1 MAGLRDRV
9 PPFATS
15 STGCHVGPQIDRSH
29 SPLEVWGLGQRA
41 DWSIIAGGMTSTAL
55 SPLLKARRPSRLL
68 GIVVAIV
75 GVALATIV
83 VYPLERVAPVVSLS
97 VVYLLAVVAVSTFW
111 GLGFGIATG
120 LASALAFNFFHLR
133 PVGRLSLSDSREWV
147 SLSAFIAVA
156 IATGLLGELAR
167 ARAQEADQRRR
178 EADIS
183 ADLARL
189 LLAATHPEEALAAA
203 GERLAQA
210 LGVRSASIELGE
222 TAEDNTHSR
231 FPLYS
236 ADERIGTLLL
246 PIDLPEA
253 ERRRV
258 SERIVPSLESIL
270 AASKHRSDL
279 QAEVVETAALRR
291 SDEIKTAV
299 LRSVSHDL
307 RTPVT
312 AILTAATALDPQRS
326 GAERLTEARDLITE
340 AATRLSRL
348 IDKLLDLSLLQ
359 AGSTRPRADW
369 YSIEEVL
376 QEAIEQVDGSIDVFR
391 LTVDPHAPLLRGDP
405 SQLERAFANVLEN
418 SARHRAGKPVLVRAR
433 AIAQTMRVR
442 IVDQGPGISS
452 TEQERIFLPFYRSA
466 EGDGR
471 HEGSGLGL
479 AIAKGFIEAGGGR
492 IWVESTPP
500 NGTSFVVE
508 LPIPLSDNGAPP
520 EQGR

>member
-1 MAGLRDRV
+1 M
-9 PPFATS
+9 TS
-15 STGCHVGPQIDRSH
+15 S
-29 SPLEVWGLGQRA
+29 
-41 DWSIIAGGMTSTAL
+41 AL
-55 SPLLKARRPSRLL
+55 SPLLKAQRPSSLL
-68 GIVVAIV
+68 GLVVAAT
-75 GVALATIV
+75 GVALATV
-83 VYPLERVAPVVSLS
+83 VIYPLEHVAPVVSLS
-97 VVYLLAVVAVSTFW
+97 VVYLLAVVAISTFW
-111 GLGFGIATG
+111 GLGLGIATG
-120 LASALAFNFFHLR
+120 LASAVAFNFFHLR

-147 SLSAFIAVA
+147 SLSAFIVVA

-189 LLAATHPEEALAAA
+189 LLAASRPEEALPAAA
-203 GERLAQA
+203 ERLAQA
-210 LGVRSASIELGE
+210 LGVQSASIELGE
-222 TAEDNTHSR
+222 AAEDSGHSS
-231 FPLYS
+231 FPLHG
-236 ADERIGTLLL
+236 ADGRIGTLLL
-246 PIDLPEA
+246 PIELPEA

-258 SERIVPSLESIL
+258 GERIVPSLESIL
-270 AASKHRSDL
+270 AASKHRADL

-326 GAERLTEARDLITE
+326 GPERLTEARDLVTE

-359 AGSTRPRADW
+359 AGARPLTEW

-376 QEAIEQVDGSIDVFR
+376 QEAIEQVDGSPEVFL
-391 LTVDPHAPLLRGDP
+391 LTADPQAPLLRGDP

-418 SARHRAGKPVLVRAR
+418 AARHRAGKPVLVRAR
-433 AIAQTMRVR
+433 AISGTMRVR

-466 EGDGR
+466 EGDGG

-492 IWVESTPP
+492 IGVESTPP
-500 NGTSFVVE
+500 HGTSFVVE
-508 LPIPLSDNGAPP
+508 LPLPAVGNRAPS
-520 EQGR
+520 EQGAARALASEREPRR

>member
-1 MAGLRDRV
+1 MA
-9 PPFATS
+9 PTS
-15 STGCHVGPQIDRSH
+15 
-29 SPLEVWGLGQRA
+29 
-41 DWSIIAGGMTSTAL
+41 L
-55 SPLLKARRPSRLL
+55 SPLLKAQRPSRLL
-68 GIVVAIV
+68 GLAVAV
-75 GVALATIV
+75 AGVALATAL

-97 VVYLLAVVAVSTFW
+97 VVYLLAVVVASTFW
-111 GLGFGIATG
+111 GLGLGIATG

-183 ADLARL
+183 AELARL
-189 LLAATHPEEALAAA
+189 LLAASGPEEALPAA
-203 GERLAQA
+203 GARLAEA
-210 LGVRSASIELGE
+210 LGVRSASIELGQ
-222 TAEDNTHSR
+222 TAEDGSHSR
-231 FPLYS
+231 FALNG
-236 ADERIGTLLL
+236 AGGRIGTLLL
-246 PIDLPEA
+246 PIELPEA

-258 SERIVPSLESIL
+258 SERIVPALESIL
-270 AASKHRSDL
+270 AASKHRADL

-312 AILTAATALDPQRS
+312 AILTAASALDPHRS
-326 GAERLTEARDLITE
+326 SAERLTEARDLVTE
-340 AATRLSRL
+340 AAARLSRL

-359 AGSTRPRADW
+359 AGSAQPRAEW

-376 QEAIEQVDGSIDVFR
+376 QEAIEQVGDAPEAFM
-391 LTVDPHAPLLRGDP
+391 LTVDPQAPLLQGDP

-418 SARHRAGKPVLVRAR
+418 SARHREGKPVLVRAR
-433 AIAQTMRVR
+433 AISQTMRVR
-442 IVDQGPGISS
+442 VVDQGPGIAS
-452 TEQERIFLPFYRSA
+452 TEQKRIFLPFYRSA
-466 EGDGR
+466 EGDGG

-500 NGTSFVVE
+500 QGTSFVVE
-508 LPIPLSDNGAPP
+508 LPIPPAGDPGAPP
-520 EQGR
+520 EQGALAAPALAAEQERSR

>member
-1 MAGLRDRV
+1 
-9 PPFATS
+9 
-15 STGCHVGPQIDRSH
+15 
-29 SPLEVWGLGQRA
+29 
-41 DWSIIAGGMTSTAL
+41 MTSTAL
-55 SPLLKARRPSRLL
+55 FPLLNARRPSRLL
-68 GIVVAIV
+68 GVAVAIT
-75 GVALATIV
+75 GVALSTIV
-83 VYPLERVAPVVSLS
+83 VYPLEHLAPVVSLS
-97 VVYLLAVVAVSTFW
+97 VVYLLAVVVASTFW
-111 GLGFGIATG
+111 GLGLGIATG

-133 PVGRLSLSDSREWV
+133 PVGELSVSDSREWV
-147 SLSAFIAVA
+147 SLLAFVAVA

-167 ARAQEADQRRR
+167 ARAREADQRRR

-183 ADLARL
+183 AELAQL
-189 LLAATHPEEALAAA
+189 LLAASRPEEALPAA

-222 TAEDNTHSR
+222 TVQDSSHSH
-231 FPLYS
+231 FPLHGS
-236 ADERIGTLLL
+236 GGRIGTLLL
-246 PIDLPEA
+246 PVDLPDA

-270 AASKHRSDL
+270 AASKHRADL

-312 AILTAATALDPQRS
+312 AILTAATALDPLRS
-326 GAERLTEARDLITE
+326 NVERLTEARDLVTD
-340 AATRLSRL
+340 AASRLSRL

-359 AGSTRPRADW
+359 AGSARPRAEW

-376 QEAIEQVDGSIDVFR
+376 QEAIEQVDNSPQVFL
-391 LTVDPHAPLLRGDP
+391 LTADPHAPLLRGDP

-418 SARHRAGKPVLVRAR
+418 SARHRAGKSVLVRAR
-433 AIAQTMRVR
+433 AFSGTMRVR
-442 IVDQGPGISS
+442 VVDQGPGIPSA
-452 TEQERIFLPFYRSA
+452 EQERIFLPFYRSA
-466 EGDGR
+466 EGDGS

-500 NGTSFVVE
+500 HGTSFVVE
-508 LPIPLSDNGAPP
+508 LPIPHAGERSSP
-520 EQGR
+520 EQGAVRTGAMAGEAGSSR

>member
-1 MAGLRDRV
+1 M
-9 PPFATS
+9 
-15 STGCHVGPQIDRSH
+15 
-29 SPLEVWGLGQRA
+29 
-41 DWSIIAGGMTSTAL
+41 DWSIIASGMTSTAL
-55 SPLLKARRPSRLL
+55 SPLLKAQRPSRLL
-68 GIVVAIV
+68 GVAV
-75 GVALATIV
+75 AVAGVALATAV
-83 VYPLERVAPVVSLS
+83 VYPLERLAPVVSLS

-111 GLGFGIATG
+111 GLGLGIATG
-120 LASALAFNFFHLR
+120 LVSALAFNFFHLR

-167 ARAQEADQRRR
+167 TRAQEADQRRR

-183 ADLARL
+183 AELARL
-189 LLAATHPEEALAAA
+189 LLAASRPEEALTAA
-203 GERLAQA
+203 GARLAQA
-210 LGVRSASIELGE
+210 LGVPSASIELGE
-222 TAEDNTHSR
+222 TVEDSGHSS
-231 FPLYS
+231 FPLHG
-236 ADERIGTLLL
+236 AGGRIGTLLL
-246 PIDLPEA
+246 PVDLPEA

-270 AASKHRSDL
+270 AASKHRADL

-312 AILTAATALDPQRS
+312 AILTAATALDPHRS
-326 GAERLTEARDLITE
+326 GTERLTEARDLVTE
-340 AATRLSRL
+340 AAMRLSRL

-359 AGSTRPRADW
+359 AGSAQPRSEW

-376 QEAIEQVDGSIDVFR
+376 QEAIEQVGCSPEVFL
-391 LTVDPHAPLLRGDP
+391 LTVGADAPLLRGDP
-405 SQLERAFANVLEN
+405 SQLERAFVNVLEN

-433 AIAQTMRVR
+433 AISQTMRVR
-442 IVDQGPGISS
+442 IVDQGPGISRA
-452 TEQERIFLPFYRSA
+452 EQERIFLPFYRSA
-466 EGDGR
+466 EADGG

-479 AIAKGFIEAGGGR
+479 AIAKGFIEAGGGH
-492 IWVESTPP
+492 IWVESTPL

-508 LPIPLSDNGAPP
+508 LPIPPAGSDAPR
-520 EQGR
+520 EQGALVARALAGDREPGQ

>member
-1 MAGLRDRV
+1 
-9 PPFATS
+9 
-15 STGCHVGPQIDRSH
+15 
-29 SPLEVWGLGQRA
+29 
-41 DWSIIAGGMTSTAL
+41 MTSPAL
-55 SPLLKARRPSRLL
+55 SPLLNARRPSRLL

-75 GVALATIV
+75 GVGLATLV

-111 GLGFGIATG
+111 GLWLGIATG
-120 LASALAFNFFHLR
+120 FASALAFNFFHLR

-147 SLSAFIAVA
+147 SLLAFIVVA
-156 IATGLLGELAR
+156 IATGLLSELAR

-189 LLAATHPEEALAAA
+189 LLAASRPEEALPAA

-222 TAEDNTHSR
+222 AAEDSRHSY
-231 FPLYS
+231 FALHN
-236 ADERIGTLLL
+236 ADGRIGTLLL
-246 PIDLPEA
+246 PIDLPEP

-270 AASKHRSDL
+270 AASKHRADL

-312 AILTAATALDPQRS
+312 AILTAAPALDPHRS
-326 GAERLTEARDLITE
+326 GVERLTEVRDLITE

-359 AGSTRPRADW
+359 AGTRPRTDW

-376 QEAIEQVDGSIDVFR
+376 QEAIEQVDGSPEVFL
-391 LTVDPHAPLLRGDP
+391 LTVDPQAPLLRGDP

-433 AIAQTMRVR
+433 AISGTMRVR

-466 EGDGR
+466 EGDGG

-479 AIAKGFIEAGGGR
+479 AIAKGFIEAAGGR
-492 IWVESTPP
+492 IGVESTPP
-500 NGTSFVVE
+500 HGTSFVVE
-508 LPIPLSDNGAPP
+508 LPIPPAGNGARS
-520 EQGR
+520 EQGVPAAQASTSERAPDR

>member
-1 MAGLRDRV
+1 MA
-9 PPFATS
+9 PATL
-15 STGCHVGPQIDRSH
+15 P
-29 SPLEVWGLGQRA
+29 
-41 DWSIIAGGMTSTAL
+41 
-55 SPLLKARRPSRLL
+55 PLLKAQRPSRLL
-68 GIVVAIV
+68 GVAV
-75 GVALATIV
+75 AVAGVALATIV

-97 VVYLLAVVAVSTFW
+97 VVYLLAVVAASTFW
-111 GLGFGIATG
+111 GLGLGIATG

-167 ARAQEADQRRR
+167 TRAQEADQRRR

-183 ADLARL
+183 AELARL
-189 LLAATHPEEALAAA
+189 LLAASRPEEALPAA
-203 GERLAQA
+203 GARLAQA
-210 LGVRSASIELGE
+210 LGVRAASIELGE
-222 TAEDNTHSR
+222 TADDRSHSR
-231 FPLYS
+231 FPLHG
-236 ADERIGTLLL
+236 ADGQIGTLLL

-270 AASKHRSDL
+270 AASKHRADL

-312 AILTAATALDPQRS
+312 AILTAVTALDPQRS
-326 GAERLTEARDLITE
+326 GAERLTEARDLVTE

-359 AGSTRPRADW
+359 AGSARPRAEW

-376 QEAIEQVDGSIDVFR
+376 QEAIEQVGDRPEVFR
-391 LTVDPHAPLLRGDP
+391 LTADPQAPLLRGDP

-433 AIAQTMRVR
+433 AISQTMRVR
-442 IVDQGPGISS
+442 IVDQGPGISR
-452 TEQERIFLPFYRSA
+452 TEQERVFLPFYRSA
-466 EGDGR
+466 EGAGG

-500 NGTSFVVE
+500 HGTSFVVE
-508 LPIPLSDNGAPP
+508 LPIPPAGNGGPHERDALEARALAGEREPG
-520 EQGR
+520 Q

>member
-1 MAGLRDRV
+1 V
-9 PPFATS
+9 S
-15 STGCHVGPQIDRSH
+15 
-29 SPLEVWGLGQRA
+29 
-41 DWSIIAGGMTSTAL
+41 STAL

-97 VVYLLAVVAVSTFW
+97 VVYLIAVVVASTFW
-111 GLGFGIATG
+111 GLGLGIATG

-156 IATGLLGELAR
+156 VATGLLGELAR

-189 LLAATHPEEALAAA
+189 LLAASRPEEALPAA

-210 LGVRSASIELGE
+210 LGARSASIELGE
-222 TAEDNTHSR
+222 AAEDRSHSH
-231 FPLYS
+231 FPLHS

-270 AASKHRSDL
+270 AASKHRADL

-312 AILTAATALDPQRS
+312 AILSAATALDPHRS
-326 GAERLTEARDLITE
+326 GAERLTEARDLVTE

-359 AGSTRPRADW
+359 AGARPRTEW

-376 QEAIEQVDGSIDVFR
+376 QEAIEQVDGSPEVFL
-391 LTVDPHAPLLRGDP
+391 LTADPQAPLLRGDP

-433 AIAQTMRVR
+433 AISQTMRVR

-466 EGDGR
+466 EGDGA

-500 NGTSFVVE
+500 HGTSFVVE
-508 LPIPLSDNGAPP
+508 LPIPPTDRRGQSAQDELAERTLAGERGPS
-520 EQGR
+520 R

>member
-1 MAGLRDRV
+1 
-9 PPFATS
+9 
-15 STGCHVGPQIDRSH
+15 
-29 SPLEVWGLGQRA
+29 
-41 DWSIIAGGMTSTAL
+41 MTSTAL
-55 SPLLKARRPSRLL
+55 SPLLKARRPSTPL
-68 GIVVAIV
+68 GILVAAI
-75 GVALATIV
+75 GVALATV
-83 VYPLERVAPVVSLS
+83 VIYPLEHVAPVVSLS

-111 GLGFGIATG
+111 GLGLGIPTG
-120 LASALAFNFFHLR
+120 LASAVAFNFFHLR
-133 PVGRLSLSDSREWV
+133 PIGRLSVSDSREWV
-147 SLSAFIAVA
+147 SLSAFIVVA
-156 IATGLLGELAR
+156 LATGLLGELAR

-183 ADLARL
+183 AELARL
-189 LLAATHPEEALAAA
+189 LLAAPRPEEALPAA
-203 GERLAQA
+203 GARLAQA
-210 LGVRSASIELGE
+210 LGVQSASIELGE
-222 TAEDNTHSR
+222 TREDAVHSC
-231 FPLYS
+231 FALDGVDGP
-236 ADERIGTLLL
+236 IGTLLL
-246 PIDLPEA
+246 PIDLPDG

-270 AASKHRSDL
+270 AASKHRADL

-312 AILTAATALDPQRS
+312 AVLTAATALDAQRS
-326 GAERLTEARDLITE
+326 DAERLTEARNLITE

-359 AGSTRPRADW
+359 AGSTQPRSEW

-376 QEAIEQVDGSIDVFR
+376 QEAIEHAGDSRDVFS
-391 LTVDPHAPLLRGDP
+391 LTVGSDAPLLRGDS

-433 AIAQTMRVR
+433 AIGGTMRIR
-442 IVDQGPGISS
+442 IVDQGPGISA

-466 EGDGR
+466 EGDGG

-508 LPIPLSDNGAPP
+508 LPIARAGVGAPP
-520 EQGR
+520 EQEAGAAQALAGDRGPGR